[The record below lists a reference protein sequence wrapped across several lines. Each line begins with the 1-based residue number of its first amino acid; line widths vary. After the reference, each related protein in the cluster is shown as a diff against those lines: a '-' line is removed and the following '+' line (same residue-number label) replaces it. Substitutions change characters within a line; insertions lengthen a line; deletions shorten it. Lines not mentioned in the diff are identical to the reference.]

1 MQFTRDGRSKTG
13 IWSQPRHPVG
23 DPAAVPARSS
33 LLPAVLA
40 SCPRISPGSPG
51 SSERPHTQAP
61 KLSVPLPAPSV
72 RSHHWPLERGGPKRP
87 GFGLRPGS
95 SPWRS
100 PRQSHR
106 RRLSAAPGC
115 ISGPWARVGPARPQ
129 LSAGS
134 ESARRGADGAR
145 TGQRSGGGAEA
156 ARGGAQGGRRVTVA
170 SARPSPLSVPSS
182 LSRQN
187 PGPR

>member
-1 MQFTRDGRSKTG
+1 MTRLQSRPVLSCSPRSRLPAPG
-13 IWSQPRHPVG
+13 FLLALPAPASVRAPRLPSC
-23 DPAAVPARSS
+23 PS
-33 LLPAVLA
+33 LLP
-40 SCPRISPGSPG
+40 PRRCGLTTGPWS
-51 SSERPHTQAP
+51 A
-61 KLSVPLPAPSV
+61 AA
-72 RSHHWPLERGGPKRP
+72 PKRP

-129 LSAGS
+129 LWAGS

-156 ARGGAQGGRRVTVA
+156 ARGGARGGGRRVTVA